1 VSGERLALWAAI
13 DLLGGRVVRLLRGKR
28 EAVTYYDEPPAQ
40 AATRFAA
47 EGADGLHVVDLD
59 AAFGTG
65 HNRKEIEEIL
75 SVSEASG
82 VAVQVGGGLRTAAA
96 VEDFLER
103 VSGARAVVG
112 SLPFLDRPAFT
123 QLLRRYS
130 DEDFGER
137 NFLEGVSTARAV
149 ADSLPLLDR
158 PASTH
163 LLRKSSSSSSSPI
176 SSSLPNYSS
185 LPSRIVVA
193 LDCKDGRP
201 TVRGWTEDAGMG
213 DAVSV
218 ARSLAD
224 LGVSALLVTD
234 VARDGAMAGPN
245 VELLSAVR
253 AVFGGEILA
262 SGGMRGEEDL
272 APVEGALAG
281 GARGAIF
288 GRSLHAGATTVS
300 RLRAARDPGRPS

>member
-1 VSGERLALWAAI
+1 MSGERLALWPAI
-13 DLLGGRVVRLLRGKR
+13 DLMGGRVVRLLKGKR
-28 EAVTYYDEPPAQ
+28 EAVTFYDEPPAQ

-47 EGADGLHVVDLD
+47 EGADGIHVVDLD

-65 HNRKEIEEIL
+65 NNRKEIDEIL
-75 SVSEASG
+75 SVSDASG

-103 VSGARAVVG
+103 VSTARAVVG

-123 QLLRRYS
+123 
-130 DEDFGER
+130 
-137 NFLEGVSTARAV
+137 
-149 ADSLPLLDR
+149 
-158 PASTH
+158 H
-163 LLRKSSSSSSSPI
+163 LLGKRRAF
-176 SSSLPNYSS
+176 SLA
-185 LPSRIVVA
+185 SRIVVA

-224 LGVSALLVTD
+224 LGVSTLLVTD
-234 VARDGAMAGPN
+234 IARDGAMTGPN
-245 VELLSAVR
+245 VELLSTVR
-253 AVFGGEILA
+253 AVFPGEILA

-272 APVEGALAG
+272 APVERALAG
-281 GARGAIF
+281 GSRGAIF
-288 GRSLHAGATTVS
+288 GRALHAGAATVA
-300 RLRAARDPGRPS
+300 RLRAARDLGRPS